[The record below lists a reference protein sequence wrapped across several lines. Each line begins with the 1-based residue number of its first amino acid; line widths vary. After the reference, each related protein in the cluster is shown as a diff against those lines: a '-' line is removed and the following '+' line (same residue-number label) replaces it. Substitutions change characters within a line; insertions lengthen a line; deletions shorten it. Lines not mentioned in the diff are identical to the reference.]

1 MKCIMQRVFNFLHFR
16 LKGKFVEKFLLK
28 LTDLTKSLLGTCSTG
43 KLLSCEKKPLKCQ
56 FN

>member
-28 LTDLTKSLLGTCSTG
+28 LTDLTKSLLGNVFNREIA
-43 KLLSCEKKPLKCQ
+43 LL
-56 FN
+56 